1 MTAKVLHIDRQAIK
15 IAVGDFTEAKTTSTG
30 VGKMN
35 LYEVN
40 VNQFSVKVQASSA
53 QVALKKG
60 MVQLDHLNY
69 MQFLGMKSLQ
79 GGETSTLNVAI
90 HNVGKMIEIQRGNNI
105 WADRKYVLATE
116 WFSPEIFERDGWK
129 VCKDVKNAVMDRA
142 NEIREILKVLHKLGD
157 SMVWDGCWIAPHQE
171 LVDEWEPR
179 LEEMFM
185 CQINETTMATI
196 NQVLLGEVTVNQIIK
211 EGKA

>member
-1 MTAKVLHIDRQAIK
+1 
-15 IAVGDFTEAKTTSTG
+15 
-30 VGKMN
+30 MN
-35 LYEVN
+35 LYEVK

-116 WFSPEIFERDGWK
+116 WNKHIYSHDDW
-129 VCKDVKNAVMDRA
+129 VTCKYAKEKELDDQLNHRRYA
-142 NEIREILKVLHKLGD
+142 ETIRNILKALHQMGD
-157 SMVWDGCWIAPHQE
+157 DAFWDGCWKTTDAEI
-171 LVDEWEPR
+171 LDEWRPR
-179 LEEMFM
+179 LK
-185 CQINETTMATI
+185 QVNQTTMETI
-196 NQVLLGEVTVNQIIK
+196 KDYLLIPGFKV
-211 EGKA
+211 